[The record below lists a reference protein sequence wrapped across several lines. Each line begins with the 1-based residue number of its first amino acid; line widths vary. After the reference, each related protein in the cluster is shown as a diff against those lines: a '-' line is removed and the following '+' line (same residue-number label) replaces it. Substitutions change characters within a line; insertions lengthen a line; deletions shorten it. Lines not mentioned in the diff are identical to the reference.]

1 MLNIPYYHSLFKKY
15 VIIFGTLFNNIRIER
30 LNADGTIAQNIRVPI
45 AYGPREKYLARAEL
59 NPTGT
64 AKQAIQLPIMSFEL
78 TNIAYASDRKLQTT
92 RSFFTT
98 TANTST
104 GDPIYKKTY
113 TPVPYDLTFELGIM
127 TKTVEDATRIVEQI
141 LPYFTPEW
149 TISAR
154 LLEDFDQLTDIP
166 IIIETVNI
174 NDQYDSNFEQ
184 RRALTYTLT
193 FTMKAY
199 LYGPIVTSKVIKIT
213 NINYTNPIDITQP
226 LGTYPVMESQTIQP
240 GLDANGNP
248 TTILANTI
256 PYSQI
261 ADSDPYGII
270 NTITLNANGAS

>member
-64 AKQAIQLPIMSFEL
+64 AKQAIQLPLMSFEL

-98 TANTST
+98 TANTTT

-166 IIIETVNI
+166 IIIDTVNI

-199 LYGPIVTSKVIKIT
+199 LYGPVVSSKIIKIT

-226 LGTYPVMESQTIQP
+226 LGTYPVIESQTIQP
-240 GLDANGNP
+240 GLDENGNP
-248 TTILANTI
+248 TSILDDSI

-261 ADSDPYGII
+261 HESDPYGII

>member
-30 LNADGTIAQNIRVPI
+30 LNDDGTIAQNIRVPI

-64 AKQAIQLPIMSFEL
+64 AKQAIQLPLMSFEL

-98 TANTST
+98 TANTAT

-166 IIIETVNI
+166 IIIDTVNI

-199 LYGPIVTSKVIKIT
+199 LYGPVVSSKIIKIT

-226 LGTYPVMESQTIQP
+226 LGTYPVIESQTIQP
-240 GLDANGNP
+240 GLDENGNP
-248 TTILANTI
+248 TSILDDSI

-261 ADSDPYGII
+261 HESDPYGII